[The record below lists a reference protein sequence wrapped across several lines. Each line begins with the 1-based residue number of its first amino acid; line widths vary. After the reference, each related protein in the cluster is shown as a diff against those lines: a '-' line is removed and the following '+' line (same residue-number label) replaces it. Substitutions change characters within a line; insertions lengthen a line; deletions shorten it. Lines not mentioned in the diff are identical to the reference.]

1 LKVLIGIP
9 ACKHLRYSK
18 WESTQSPHFD
28 PKNAYNNQGYGI
40 DIHISREND
49 RIQAIRDTWAK
60 DVPAEMD
67 LRFFYGAPDPFA
79 YPVNGVDEVLLNVR
93 DDYEYLPEK
102 VVGICGWTVANG
114 YDWMLKADD
123 DTYIWPQRALEEIRW
138 KQFDYAGYMAHSG
151 GYVSGGPGYWL
162 SSKAMRI
169 IAESTPHTWAEDM
182 NNGEELR
189 KHGIKAHQLNAT
201 HLCGMTDHWVSPDR
215 DFSSA
220 VTAHAMKPEHMRL
233 IYQREHENCT

>member
-1 LKVLIGIP
+1 MRVLIAIP

-28 PKNAYNNQGYGI
+28 PKNAYLNKGYG
-40 DIHISREND
+40 DVIHISGPNE

-60 DVPAEMD
+60 DVPPEMD
-67 LRFFYGAPDPFA
+67 LRFFFGDVRLGYIDDG
-79 YPVNGVDEVLLNVR
+79 DEVYLDCP
-93 DDYEYLPEK
+93 DDYEHLPAK
-102 VVGICGWTVANG
+102 VVAICRWAIEQG

-138 KQFDYAGYMAHSG
+138 KQWDYAGYMAHSG

-162 SSKAMRI
+162 SNKAMRI

-189 KHGIKAHQLNAT
+189 KHGIKPYQLNAT

-233 IYQREHENCT
+233 IYAREHA